1 MSSVVNFAPPYREPV
16 RWDRMT
22 YKDALLG
29 QETVLDENENIV
41 SSVRASAEDNGSS
54 SSFKTVNT
62 AQGNQSEKNNS
73 SCNIGKQDSSKAGSE
88 KGFTFEEFI
97 NKFQEVENCRGR
109 IGRGRFRYQP
119 EEQRSNNTYYSR
131 RQHQGRHRKYYGR
144 GWQNPQGFSYR
155 PPRASHA
162 SYRSTRGSTGYI
174 RRPGRPFNSRSSYR
188 GYWPRRA
195 FFTGHH
201 GDSNYFK
208 SAGSRSR
215 YISVSSQTENLQEEK
230 VNEETIT
237 DNINES
243 LVNSGCEV
251 LEKSERKASVASVVS
266 DHIHSE
272 SYIDSSDM
280 ESDIEIFIDSSAFTY
295 DQRKHISI

>member
-1 MSSVVNFAPPYREPV
+1 MSAEVNFAPPYREPL

-22 YKDALLG
+22 YKEALLG
-29 QETVLDENENIV
+29 QESVLDENENIV
-41 SSVRASAEDNGSS
+41 SSVRVSAEDNGSS
-54 SSFKTVNT
+54 SLKIANSV
-62 AQGNQSEKNNS
+62 QSNQSEKNNS
-73 SCNIGKQDSSKAGSE
+73 KCNIVKQDSSKASSE

-155 PPRASHA
+155 PQRASHA

-174 RRPGRPFNSRSSYR
+174 RRPGRSFNSRSSYR

-201 GDSNYFK
+201 GDSSYNRA
-208 SAGSRSR
+208 AGSRSR

-230 VNEETIT
+230 VDEETIT
-237 DNINES
+237 DNINDS
-243 LVNSGCEV
+243 LVSSGCGV
-251 LEKSERKASVASVVS
+251 LVKSERKASIASGVS
-266 DHIHSE
+266 DHVNSE